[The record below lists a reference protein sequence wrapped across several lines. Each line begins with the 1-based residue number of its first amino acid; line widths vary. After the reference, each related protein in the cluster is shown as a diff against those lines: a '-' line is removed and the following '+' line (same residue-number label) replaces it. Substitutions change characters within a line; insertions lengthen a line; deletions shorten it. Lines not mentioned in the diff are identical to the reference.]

1 MTGNDAVSNAGY
13 SYSGSISLR
22 RAVEK
27 SSNVATYRLY
37 EELGTRT
44 CMKYLEALNFK
55 GLDKKDYKYN
65 TTCLGGFTNGTT
77 VVEMAAGYAT
87 IANDGEYR
95 TPDLSLIHI

>member
-27 SSNVATYRLY
+27 TSNVATYRLY

-77 VVEMAAGYAT
+77 VVEGSRLLLQLRMMEST
-87 IANDGEYR
+87 VHQ
-95 TPDLSLIHI
+95 TVS

>member
-65 TTCLGGFTNGTT
+65 TTCL
-77 VVEMAAGYAT
+77 V
-87 IANDGEYR
+87 
-95 TPDLSLIHI
+95 DLQMEQPL